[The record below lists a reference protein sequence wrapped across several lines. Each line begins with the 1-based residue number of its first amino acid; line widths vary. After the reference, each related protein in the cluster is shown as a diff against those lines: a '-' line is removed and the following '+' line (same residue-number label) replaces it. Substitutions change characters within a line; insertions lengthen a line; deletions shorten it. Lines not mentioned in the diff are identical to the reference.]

1 MISNLEVSGLS
12 RRLARRTALQLL
24 YQIDLTKCSTAD
36 ALANTAVE
44 TPLSSVDQEF
54 AHLLVKGVRER
65 LQELDELI
73 ARFAKDWTLERMS
86 VVDRNILRL
95 AIFELRYM
103 PDVPTKV
110 SINEA
115 VELAKAFSD
124 EQAAKFINGILGTV
138 VDYLAGV
145 HNE

>member
-1 MISNLEVSGLS
+1 MS

-44 TPLSSVDQEF
+44 TPLSSADQEF

-110 SINEA
+110 SING
-115 VELAKAFSD
+115 S
-124 EQAAKFINGILGTV
+124 GRTG
-138 VDYLAGV
+138 
-145 HNE
+145 

>member
-1 MISNLEVSGLS
+1 MS

>member
-1 MISNLEVSGLS
+1 LS

-24 YQIDLTKCSTAD
+24 YQIDLTQCSTAD

-44 TPLSSVDQEF
+44 TPLSSADQEF

>member
-1 MISNLEVSGLS
+1 MS

-24 YQIDLTKCSTAD
+24 YQIDLTQCSTAD

>member
-1 MISNLEVSGLS
+1 LS

-24 YQIDLTKCSTAD
+24 YQIDLTQCSTAD